1 MAKSSTVSKPGSPGS
16 LVAPTLMGGIIA
28 GKGFDFQAKYAVCH
42 LPIWL
47 KDPTFRQ
54 LFFEGTGDID
64 VRFDDAGKTT
74 RIHIQTKDH
83 DVLPGEFLK
92 VVEAFQEIDGGWP
105 NIYQKFTLACPAL
118 SVKLR
123 PAEAGLARLR
133 KAAPYYD
140 DKILALALTKA
151 DIDKQLQKHGLNT
164 SQIDFVHRKV
174 FLEVGYGDLMQNDR
188 ALEIFVSGLL
198 THPEF
203 KNKMHHMVQPAF
215 AQIMTMVGDHKGA
228 VLERSNIEQVLRS
241 SILADITPEKA
252 VTVWVHSWTKE
263 VHEPAAD
270 FEVDWSVHFDR
281 QTRKVPSTDQWDQHL
296 VPELAALRQ
305 KILSS
310 TSARTIRFRGKCA
323 LSAGIAFGA
332 AFPMVGGWTIEIPQP
347 PDKKL
352 WRSDALPT
360 PNHDLKCEIIEGDPH
375 GVDLVVGLN
384 IRGDGRKDILD
395 YVGQLENRPKQIV
408 LLSPPITGSQ
418 SIVGAE
424 DACAFARSARD
435 LIGDLLKS
443 ANVQSTKLFYFG
455 PLGLAVFLGQ
465 HLTSMGQVKLYEF
478 QQTSYVKSC
487 TLST

>member
-1 MAKSSTVSKPGSPGS
+1 MAKSTPAPKSGHPGS
-16 LVAPTLMGGIIA
+16 LVTPALMGGIVA
-28 GKGFDFQAKYAVCH
+28 GKGFDFQTKYAVCH

-47 KDPTFRQ
+47 KDPAFSQ
-54 LFFEGTGDID
+54 LLFEGTGDID
-64 VRFDDAGKTT
+64 VKFEEAGKTT
-74 RIHIQTKDH
+74 RTHIQTKDH
-83 DVLPGEFLK
+83 NVTPGEFRE
-92 VVEAFQEIDGGWP
+92 VVEAFQKIDDGMPGT
-105 NIYQKFTLACPAL
+105 YQRFTLACPTL
-118 SVKLR
+118 SAKLR
-123 PAEAGLARLR
+123 PVEAGLARLR
-133 KAAPYYD
+133 KAAPFYND
-140 DKILALALTKA
+140 NGIALVPTRA
-151 DIDKQLQKHGLNT
+151 DVDKQLKKHGLNS

-174 FLEVGYGDLMQNDR
+174 FIEVGYGDLMHNDR
-188 ALEIFVSGLL
+188 ALETFVSRLL

-203 KNKMHHMVQPAF
+203 KDKLHHMVQPAF

-241 SILADITPEKA
+241 SVLTDLMPEKA
-252 VTVWVHSWTKE
+252 VTVWVHNWTKE
-263 VHEPAAD
+263 IHEPSAD

-281 QTRKVPSTDQWDQHL
+281 QTRKLPSADQWNQHL
-296 VPELAALRQ
+296 LPELAALRQ

-332 AFPMVGGWTIEIPQP
+332 AFPLVAGWTIEIPQP

-360 PNHDLKCEIIEGDPH
+360 PNYDLRVEIIQGDPD
-375 GVDLVVGLN
+375 GIDLVVGLN

-395 YVGQLENRPKQIV
+395 YVGQFTDRPKQIV

-418 SIVGAE
+418 SVVGAE
-424 DACAFARSARD
+424 DACALARRARD
-435 LIGDLLKS
+435 LVGDVLKS
-443 ANVQSTKLFYFG
+443 TNVQSTRLFYFG

-465 HLTSMGQVKLYEF
+465 HLTSMGEVKLYEF
-478 QQTSYVKSC
+478 QQPSYVPSC